1 MNRFFTF
8 TALVSLLAG
17 CALPGAPDAPDAP
30 DASSAGAGGEAG
42 ASEQPSLAGR
52 PAHHPKP
59 HVPNPLPVKFDHGAS
74 GEGGA

>member
-8 TALVSLLAG
+8 TALVSLFAG
-17 CALPGAPDAPDAP
+17 CALPGNTDTL
-30 DASSAGAGGEAG
+30 DASAAGAGGEAG

-59 HVPNPLPVKFDHGAS
+59 HVPNPLPVKFADAGAP
-74 GEGGA
+74 